1 MPFPERHGQRAQYV
15 LILSVKSLKK
25 VTRTNIDNELD
36 KRYESDQILTKLRE
50 KITNLKK
57 IINQE
62 GRGFLNF
69 LKPIMSVRL
78 PLMKNALK
86 LLVKKCLVQLGVTAT
101 A

>member
-1 MPFPERHGQRAQYV
+1 MPFPERHGYRAQYV

-36 KRYESDQILTKLRE
+36 KRYESDQILTKSRE

-86 LLVKKCLVQLGVTAT
+86 LLVKRWLVQLGVTAT

>member
-15 LILSVKSLKK
+15 LILPVKSLKK

-36 KRYESDQILTKLRE
+36 KRYESDQILTKSRE

-86 LLVKKCLVQLGVTAT
+86 LLVKKWLVQLGVTAT